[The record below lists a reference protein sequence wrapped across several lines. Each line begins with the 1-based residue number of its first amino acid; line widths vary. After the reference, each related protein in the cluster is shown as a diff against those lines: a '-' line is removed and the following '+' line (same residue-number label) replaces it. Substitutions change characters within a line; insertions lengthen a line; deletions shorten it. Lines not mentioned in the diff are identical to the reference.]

1 MMDRQL
7 KEGDGW
13 RLGWQPTADAFQ
25 GLVGTNDWAV
35 ELTESE
41 FSDFR
46 RLLQQLA
53 DAVEQ
58 MSDELM
64 NDETINCDA
73 TSDLI
78 WMAVSGYPH
87 QFTLSFILLNG
98 RRAEGQW
105 DVSSTAELIHAI
117 QTISVF

>member
-13 RLGWQPTADAFQ
+13 RLGWQPSAETFQ
-25 GLVGTNDWAV
+25 GLIGTNNWAV
-35 ELTESE
+35 ELTEPE
-41 FSDFR
+41 FLDFR
-46 RLLQQLA
+46 RLLQQLV
-53 DAVEQ
+53 DAIEQ

-64 NDETINCDA
+64 NEESIACDA
-73 TSDLI
+73 SSDLI
-78 WMAVSGYPH
+78 WMAISGYPH
-87 QFTLSFILLNG
+87 QFTLSFILLSG
-98 RRAEGQW
+98 RRAEGEW